1 VNTGKP
7 HIVVTAAVIERDD
20 AFLLTR
26 RLEGTHLAGC
36 WEFPGGKC
44 GADES
49 LADSLVREILEEL
62 DTGVEVGD
70 EILATTHEYPERTV
84 ELRFFACRLLGE
96 PRAVLGQE
104 MRWVPRAELASLPLQ
119 PADDELVRLLTTAS
133 SQG

>member
-1 VNTGKP
+1 MNTGKP

-49 LADSLVREILEEL
+49 LADSLEIGRASCRER
-62 DTGVEVGD
+62 V
-70 EILATTHEYPERTV
+70 
-84 ELRFFACRLLGE
+84 
-96 PRAVLGQE
+96 
-104 MRWVPRAELASLPLQ
+104 
-119 PADDELVRLLTTAS
+119 
-133 SQG
+133 